1 MKLYAAL
8 IGRIRQEQ
16 GDLDRLVSRME
27 SLMTKAK
34 TTADDGYLD
43 GVALNLHGFYTGVER
58 IFEDIA
64 RRLDGELPSGRDWHK
79 RLLTQMAAEIP
90 DVRPPVI
97 GSATK
102 DCLENYRAF
111 RHIVRNVYTF
121 HLQFSRIAEL
131 ADGVRDC
138 HERVAADMGAFE
150 RFLAALG

>member
-16 GDLDRLVSRME
+16 GDLDRLVSRIE

-64 RRLDGELPSGRDWHK
+64 RRLDGELPSGPDWHK
-79 RLLTQMAAEIP
+79 RLLMQMSAEIP

-97 GSATK
+97 GPTTK

-111 RHIVRNVYTF
+111 RHVVRNVYTF
-121 HLQFSRIAEL
+121 NFQFSRIAEL
-131 ADGVRDC
+131 SDGIRGC
-138 HERVAADMGAFE
+138 HERMVADLGEFE
-150 RFLAALG
+150 RFLAALA